1 MVYQGLSHGLI
12 ENILFGINVH
22 LEVQLSMSVSAKHKS
37 QLKILSARFRPSQSA
52 LSYCQIRRLYVDGL
66 CTLIKG
72 ISADIICYDRCYPKG
87 GEIDILQIA
96 RFFEITI

>member
-12 ENILFGINVH
+12 EIILFGINVRARFIKVSVH
-22 LEVQLSMSVSAKHKS
+22 LKVQLSMSVSVKHKS
-37 QLKILSARFRPSQSA
+37 QLKILSARFKPSQSA

-72 ISADIICYDRCYPKG
+72 ISADIW
-87 GEIDILQIA
+87 L
-96 RFFEITI
+96 